1 MILLEF
7 QNAGGVAVN
16 AVRASDGV
24 AVTNVSA
31 QSYYTQVGGRAG
43 ITGEYIYDATNVS
56 VREVSIGYNFNPK
69 AVPFIQSASISL
81 IARNLFFIYKDAPF
95 DPNIALSTGQGLQ
108 GVDIYGLPST
118 RSIGLNLN
126 VTFQN

>member
-1 MILLEF
+1 MP
-7 QNAGGVAVN
+7 
-16 AVRASDGV
+16 DGTP
-24 AVTNVSA
+24 VTTMDA
-31 QSYYTQVGGRAG
+31 QSYYTTVGGRAG
-43 ITGEYIYDATNVS
+43 VTGEYIYDATNVS
-56 VREVSIGYNFNPK
+56 LREISIGYNFNPK
-69 AVPFIQSASISL
+69 TLPFIQTASISF

-126 VTFQN
+126 VTF